1 MTHEPTH
8 TNEETHINPRS
19 DISFAEITQMVWRR
33 KVVFLLLLAA
43 CIGLAALASHRMSRH
58 WRATAGMV
66 LVQRSTTTD
75 TVKPNYAPPVVESVD
90 TQMALLQSDAMPQR
104 TLQWLQ
110 NQPGA
115 AGEAWSGSE
124 WTASKLQH
132 ALTVINPKE
141 TNVFQVSAEAA
152 SPERAMQV
160 ANAACQSFLVWK
172 KEMAR
177 QQVREIAQ
185 SLEVRA
191 SGAHEQLLSAEAAEK
206 RFKQSHHLSDVA
218 GQEKY
223 LLDQYQTEQAEISG
237 LQKEAASLS
246 ARLAALSAKIHTS
259 NAQIQTTGTVR
270 DDASAINLQAQL
282 TQLEIDRAEAA
293 QKFTAEYPGVLPQ
306 IDAKIRDIKTRLAR
320 VIHGTVH
327 GELTTLQ
334 SQSALLSDYQE
345 TQVSAATNAAKLAA
359 ATHQMRSLI
368 APITQMPGID
378 ADYKQIVRT
387 VDLANTLYSSLQSS
401 LDAARLDEEIAT
413 GDVQITQAAIAPQ
426 APFRPNTPQNLA
438 LGAMLGVFLGSLA
451 VLWLEQRD
459 RRVYTAADI
468 QRLIAAPIL
477 GSLPKL
483 PQHHAKNLMLGSG
496 GAKVMEAYRY
506 AYANLLLTL
515 HQSQQMGL
523 LDQSVILVTS
533 AVSGEGKTVT
543 ARHLARAMARCG
555 KRTIL
560 VDADLRA
567 SFAASG
573 AAGSEKPSTFG
584 LADVLR
590 GEVSLEETI
599 RESEDRN
606 LLVLE
611 RGRVDEEC
619 ADLMSLPQ
627 MARVLKALRNLADVV
642 IVDAPACLDR
652 PDVFFLAPL
661 ADCIVQVVG
670 AGRVQEA
677 ALRQAFDSLTAA
689 RPSLMALFLNF
700 SPEARVPLV
709 LGAGQ
714 KPAAVPAPTPSLPVW
729 ELGEKVLLSENRT
742 TKIIVQNLP
751 GGRRAV
757 SLVPPTHED

>member
-1 MTHEPTH
+1 MTHELQPAPT
-8 TNEETHINPRS
+8 RS

-33 KVVFLLLLAA
+33 KMVFLLLLAA
-43 CIGLAALASHRMSRH
+43 CVSLAALASHRMSKR
-58 WRATAGMV
+58 WKATAGMV
-66 LVQRSTTTD
+66 LVQRATTMD
-75 TVKPNYAPPVVESVD
+75 TVKPSYAPPVVETVD

-104 TLQWLQ
+104 TLHWLRSQ
-110 NQPGA
+110 AGATGA
-115 AGEAWSGSE
+115 AWLGNE

-132 ALTVINPKE
+132 AVTIINPKE
-141 TNVFQVSAEAA
+141 TNVLQVSVEGA
-152 SPERAMQV
+152 SPEQAAQIG
-160 ANAACQSFLVWK
+160 NAVCQSFLVWK
-172 KEMAR
+172 KEMAQ
-177 QQVREIAQ
+177 QQVREIAL

-191 SGAHEQLLSAEAAEK
+191 AGAKDQLLSAEAAEK
-206 RFKQSHHLSDVA
+206 SFKQNHHLSDVA

-223 LLDQYQTEQAEISG
+223 LLDQYQTEQTEVGS
-237 LQKEAASLS
+237 LQKEAASLH
-246 ARLAALSAKIHTS
+246 ARLASLAAKIHTK
-259 NAQIQTTGTVR
+259 NAQLQTSGGVR
-270 DDASAINLQAQL
+270 DDSSAITLQTQL
-282 TQLEIDRAEAA
+282 TQLQMERAEAA
-293 QKFTAEYPGVLPQ
+293 QKFTPEYPGILPQ
-306 IDAKIRDIKTRLAR
+306 LDAKIRDVKTRLAQ

-327 GELTTLQ
+327 GDLTTLQ
-334 SQSALLSDYQE
+334 SQSTLLSDYSE

-359 ATHQMRSLI
+359 AMGQMRRLI

-378 ADYKQIVRT
+378 SEYKQIVRN

-413 GDVQITQAAIAPQ
+413 GNVQITQAAIGSLVPS
-426 APFRPNTPQNLA
+426 RPNIPQNLA

-459 RRVYTAADI
+459 RRVYTASDI
-468 QRLIAAPIL
+468 QRLLAAPIL
-477 GSLPKL
+477 GSLPTL
-483 PQHHAKNLMLGSG
+483 PQAQAKALMLGSG

-515 HQSQQMGL
+515 HQSQQVGL

-533 AVSGEGKTVT
+533 AVSGEGKSVT

-560 VDADLRA
+560 VDADLRV
-567 SFAASG
+567 S
-573 AAGSEKPSTFG
+573 AAGPEAVTASEKLGAFG

-590 GEVSLEETI
+590 GDVSLEEAI

-606 LLVLE
+606 LLVLG
-611 RGRVDEEC
+611 RGRVDDEC
-619 ADLMSLPQ
+619 ADLVSLPQ
-627 MARVLKALRNLADVV
+627 MEHVLKTLRNLADVV

-670 AGRVQEA
+670 AGRVQEP

-689 RPSLMALFLNF
+689 RPSLLAVFLNF
-700 SPEARVPLV
+700 SPETRVPLV
-709 LGAGQ
+709 S
-714 KPAAVPAPTPSLPVW
+714 AAAQRPVAAPAPPASLPVW
-729 ELGEKVLLSENRT
+729 DLGEKVLLSENRT

-757 SLVPPTHED
+757 SLVPPTPGE